1 MNFSLILLTSTCL
14 FATAGLS
21 CAYLYRRLGLV
32 SVGHGAML
40 GTGAYT
46 YAILASHG
54 FPFAIN
60 VLVTLVSTCVFAAG
74 ITCLSE
80 RAVGEDYALLTFAIQ
95 LMWSGIIANWTALTR
110 GPMGISGLGTG
121 PSFRAFEPLYLWA
134 PLSAILAAASFWA
147 VHRQELGWFPR
158 NTAVVARS
166 SELASTIGLSPLL
179 SRFQVGVV
187 SGALAAGAALLLTLF
202 QTYVSP
208 SSYGIEV
215 GVTILAIGFFALR
228 GNLGRIL
235 LGSVLLVLVPQ
246 LARFAGLQS
255 SRAGYLQMLIA
266 GAVVCLMAK
275 PSLGR
280 HLEN

>member
-21 CAYLYRRLGLV
+21 CAYLYRRLRLV

-46 YAILASHG
+46 YAILTTHG

-60 VLVTLVSTCVFAAG
+60 LLLTLISTCIFAAAV
-74 ITCLSE
+74 TCLSE
-80 RAVGEDYALLTFAIQ
+80 RTVGEDFALLTFAIQ
-95 LMWSGIIANWTALTR
+95 MIWSGIVANWTAVTR

-121 PSFRAFEPLYLWA
+121 PSFRNFEPLYLWA
-134 PLSAILAAASFWA
+134 PLSAILVAAAFWA
-147 VHRQELGWFPR
+147 VHRQELGSFPH

-179 SRFQVGVV
+179 SRFQVGVA
-187 SGALAAGAALLLTLF
+187 SGTLAAGAALLLTLF

-208 SSYGIEV
+208 PSYGIEI

-228 GNLGRIL
+228 GSLGRIL

-246 LARFAGLQS
+246 LARFAGLEN
-255 SRAGYLQMLIA
+255 SRAGYLQLLLA
-266 GAVVCLMAK
+266 GAVVCLIAK
-275 PSLGR
+275 PALGR
-280 HLEN
+280 LSEN